1 MKILELLGLS
11 KTDKDKKAQE
21 RIGRQLKRGQEKLI
35 DDLDAKRDALVTK
48 KEKLES
54 ITADTAQSQID
65 SWNNDYHKILVDL
78 KLIDKEIS
86 IAKETLEEMFSDD
99 VKSTK

>member
-35 DDLDAKRDALVTK
+35 DDLDAKRDSLVSK

-65 SWNNDYHKILVDL
+65 SWNTEYHKILVDMR
-78 KLIDKEIS
+78 LIDKEIL
-86 IAKETLEEMFSDD
+86 IAKETLEEMFSDE
-99 VKSTK
+99 KSTK